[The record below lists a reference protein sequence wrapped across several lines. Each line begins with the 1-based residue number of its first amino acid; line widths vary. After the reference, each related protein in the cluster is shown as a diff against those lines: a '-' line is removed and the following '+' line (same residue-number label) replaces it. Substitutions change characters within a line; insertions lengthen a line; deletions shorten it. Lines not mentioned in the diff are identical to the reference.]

1 MALLEAKGLRVEYPG
16 FVLGPLDLAVQPGE
30 QIAVLGESGSGK
42 STLLRAL
49 ARLDTPSAAV
59 SGQILLNGQDI
70 GGMKEKQ
77 LRALR
82 MEQVA
87 ICFQNAAQ
95 WMNPASSIYV
105 QLCEVLARRYP
116 RAEWPA
122 RAAELLQ
129 EAGLPV
135 GTLDKTP
142 GQLSGG
148 MAQKCMLAMAAALRP
163 PLLLLD
169 EPTSALDETSREDFL
184 RFVDKLHAQGIATI
198 LVTHDV
204 TVARRAAARTLVLY
218 DGKVVE
224 EGGTQQLI
232 DTPRHPY
239 TRGLM
244 ASFPELYPLRDLWG
258 IRPAKGATGKGCVFY
273 GRCTQSIPVCAEGQP
288 MLREMQEG
296 RKLACHRGGVVCRMR
311 LHGIDKALGG
321 QPVLQNAALE
331 LYAGETVALTGP
343 AGSGKSTLCAV
354 AAGFL
359 TPDAGKVEFEGES
372 GRMDCSGGMQLVA
385 QDSAAA
391 VNPRFSVLRAAAEP
405 GKLAGLYPEEC
416 DARQA
421 VCRAL
426 EMVGLPTDAAFLQ
439 RRTGELSGGQ
449 LQRLALA
456 RALTMQPSVLIADEP
471 TAMLDASSRANVLR
485 MLKGV
490 QNAAGCA
497 MLVVTHDRAA
507 AEKIADRVLI
517 MKNGAPV

>member
-30 QIAVLGESGSGK
+30 RVAVLGESGSGK
-42 STLLRAL
+42 TTLLRAL
-49 ARLDTPSAAV
+49 ARLDAPRAAV
-59 SGQILLNGQDI
+59 SGQILLAGQDI
-70 GGMKEKQ
+70 GAMRETQ

-82 MEQVA
+82 MEQFA
-87 ICFQNAAQ
+87 LCFQNAAQ
-95 WMNPASSIYV
+95 WMNPTSTVYA

-116 RAEWPA
+116 RAAWPA
-122 RAAELLQ
+122 RARALLE
-129 EAGLPV
+129 EAGLPD

-169 EPTSALDETSREDFL
+169 EPTSALDEDAREDFL
-184 RFVDKLHAQGIATI
+184 RFVDKLHAQGIATVT
-198 LVTHDV
+198 VTHDV
-204 TVARRAAARTLVLY
+204 TVARRAADRTLVLY
-218 DGKVVE
+218 GGQLVE
-224 EGGTQQLI
+224 EGGTQQLLES
-232 DTPRHPY
+232 PRHPY
-239 TRGLM
+239 TRGLL

-258 IRPAKGATGKGCVFY
+258 IRPAKEPEGKGCVFCA
-273 GRCTQSIPVCAEGQP
+273 RCTQSVPACAERQP
-288 MLREMQEG
+288 PLVKMQDG

-311 LHGIDKALGG
+311 LRGIHKALGG
-321 QPVLQNAALE
+321 QPVLRDAALE

-359 TPDAGKVEFEGES
+359 APDAGTIEFEGES
-372 GRMDCSGGMQLVA
+372 GRMDRPGGMQLVA

-391 VNPRFSVLRAAAEP
+391 VNPHFTVLRAAAEP
-405 GKLAGLYPEEC
+405 GLLAGLYHGEQE
-416 DARQA
+416 AREA

-426 EMVGLPTDAAFLQ
+426 EMVGLPAGEAFLQ
-439 RRTGELSGGQ
+439 RRAGELSGGQ

-507 AEKIADRVLI
+507 AEKIADRVLA
-517 MKNGAPV
+517 MQNGAPV